1 MDPAKIVRN
10 IERHVLQQASQAT
23 RDVAMDGQ
31 RKMVQAAPV
40 KTGLLRSRITGSQT
54 KQGQTITVRWTADT
68 PYAAAQDQG
77 FINKGGRIIRF
88 VNHPGGGGA
97 GYMSR
102 TFASNVRAW
111 QQYVANRMRSGAR

>member
-10 IERHVLQQASQAT
+10 IEGHVLRQVSQAS
-23 RDVAMDGQ
+23 RDIAMDGQ

-40 KTGLLRSRITGSQT
+40 DTGLLRSRITGSQT
-54 KQGQTITVRWTADT
+54 KQGENITVRWTADT

-77 FINKGGRIIRF
+77 YANRGGRIVRF
-88 VNHPGGGGA
+88 VNHPGGGGS

-102 TFASNVRAW
+102 TFASNVRGW
-111 QQYVANRMRSGAR
+111 QQYAANKIRSSL

>member
-1 MDPAKIVRN
+1 MDPSSIIRN
-10 IERHVLQQASQAT
+10 IERHVVEQASKAS

-40 KTGLLRSRITGSQT
+40 KTGLLRSRITSAQE
-54 KQGQTITVRWTADT
+54 KKGQRITVRWTADT

-77 FINKGGRIIRF
+77 YQNRQGRIVRF

-111 QQYVANRMRSGAR
+111 QQYVANKMRASS